1 MINQNETREQR
12 ILHISDRLL
21 TKIEKSID
29 EIDRCIVKTK
39 ERTKNVEYD
48 SDLKKPINETLLEKE
63 NVEIVEGMI
72 DKMGLKQLVSTLKD
86 IKDIHL
92 SFEEG
97 NIADD
102 DEDRGIIVLGEIDED
117 TLEKTYEIEDDEE
130 E

>member
-63 NVEIVEGMI
+63 NVEI
-72 DKMGLKQLVSTLKD
+72 TLGSVVTKITGED
-86 IKDIHL
+86 ELESIVINNTSCEN
-92 SFEEG
+92 SFY
-97 NIADD
+97 
-102 DEDRGIIVLGEIDED
+102 
-117 TLEKTYEIEDDEE
+117 TLRRYRRKIWRSNECYQGCYIRRNYP
-130 E
+130 

>member
-1 MINQNETREQR
+1 MTNNQETREER

-102 DEDRGIIVLGEIDED
+102 DEDKGIIVLGEIDED

>member
-1 MINQNETREQR
+1 MTNNQETREER

-29 EIDRCIVKTK
+29 EIDRCIIKTK
-39 ERTKNVEYD
+39 ERTKSVEYD
-48 SDLKKPINETLLEKE
+48 SDLKKPVNETLLEKE

-92 SFEEG
+92 SFAEG
-97 NIADD
+97 NNIND
-102 DEDRGIIVLGEIDED
+102 DEDTGIIVLGEIDED

>member
-1 MINQNETREQR
+1 MTNNQETREER

-29 EIDRCIVKTK
+29 EIDRCIIKTK
-39 ERTKNVEYD
+39 ERTKSVEYD
-48 SDLKKPINETLLEKE
+48 SDLKKPVNETLLEKE

-86 IKDIHL
+86 IKDMHL
-92 SFEEG
+92 SFAEG
-97 NIADD
+97 NNIND
-102 DEDRGIIVLGEIDED
+102 DEDTGIIVLGEIDED